1 MICMQQLRL
10 GSQHSS
16 CAPRRSSAY
25 RKALLDSLDTNK
37 QDRLPQS
44 SSRPEWKGWVRAVK
58 AETQLLTA
66 RTFWHLPERGSS
78 KPAAILLCHEW
89 QANRFLNAQTVKQ
102 NLTNKQP
109 KTTYEVAHD
118 VPLNIAINF
127 PGPGPMW
134 GTRPFFPSGDST

>member
-1 MICMQQLRL
+1 MQQLRL

-16 CAPRRSSAY
+16 CEPRRSSAY

-66 RTFWHLPERGSS
+66 LTFWHLPERGSS

-89 QANRFLNAQTVKQ
+89 QANRFLNAQAIKQ
-102 NLTNKQP
+102 NLTNNQNQHVRLLMM
-109 KTTYEVAHD
+109 Y
-118 VPLNIAINF
+118 L
-127 PGPGPMW
+127 
-134 GTRPFFPSGDST
+134 